1 MTLKMKFYLITL
13 VFFVGTLAFPQKYQF
28 ENSFGK
34 FISASS
40 FYINSAGFIY
50 VTDTNTD
57 EVYALDTLGN
67 LRLKIGGFG
76 YREMAFDDPV
86 DVFADALKIYV
97 SDKNNNR
104 IQRLDKNMN
113 FNFQIYT
120 RDSDNEA
127 ERFGY
132 PLSAVMSNQGD
143 VFILDSENTRI
154 VQFDL
159 FGNFIRNFGGY
170 DYGNFA
176 LQNPKQLA
184 VSGTNNI
191 FVIDGSEIII
201 FDQYGNSINKVS
213 GIDNFISIRIIFDW
227 MTLSTERKIYMANL
241 RAPEITLKEVL
252 LEDLP
257 LNTKIVSSL
266 VYNNKL
272 YLLTKKEIL
281 VFNRI

>member
-1 MTLKMKFYLITL
+1 MCL
-13 VFFVGTLAFPQKYQF
+13 GTLTFPQKYQYQ
-28 ENSFGK
+28 NSFGK

-67 LRLKIGGFG
+67 LKLKIGGFG
-76 YREMAFDDPV
+76 YRESAFDDPV
-86 DVFADALKIYV
+86 DVFADALKLYI

-143 VFILDSENTRI
+143 VFILDSDNSRI
-154 VQFDL
+154 VQFDI

-184 VSGTNNI
+184 VSMTNNI
-191 FVIDGSEIII
+191 FVIDGDEILI
-201 FDQYGNSINKVS
+201 FDQYGNSITKVS
-213 GIDNFISIRIIFDW
+213 GLEDFISIRIIFDW
-227 MTLSTERKIYMANL
+227 MTLSTDKKIYIANL
-241 RAPEITLKEVL
+241 RIPEISLKEVL
-252 LEDLP
+252 LENLP
-257 LNTKIVSSL
+257 LDTKIVSSL
-266 VYNNKL
+266 IFNDKL

-281 VFNRI
+281 VFDRI

>member
-1 MTLKMKFYLITL
+1 MKLHYILLTLLI
-13 VFFVGTLAFPQKYQF
+13 GTSVFPQKYQF
-28 ENSFGK
+28 ESSFGK
-34 FISASS
+34 FINASS
-40 FYINSAGFIY
+40 FYINSAGYIY

-57 EVYALDTLGN
+57 EIYALDTLGN
-67 LRLKIGGFG
+67 LMLKIGGFG
-76 YREMAFDDPV
+76 YRETAFDDPV
-86 DVFADALKIYV
+86 DVFADALKLYIA
-97 SDKNNNR
+97 DKNNHR

-120 RDSDNEA
+120 RYSDNEA

-143 VFILDSENTRI
+143 VFILDSENSRI
-154 VQFDL
+154 VQFDI

-170 DYGNFA
+170 DYGDFA

-184 VSGTNNI
+184 VSNKNNI
-191 FVIDGSEIII
+191 YVIDGNEILIY
-201 FDQYGNSINKVS
+201 DQYGNSINKVS
-213 GIDNFISIRIIFDW
+213 GIDEFISIRIIFDN
-227 MTLSTERKIYMANL
+227 MTLTTEKQIYFANL

-257 LNTKIVSSL
+257 IDTTIVTSL
-266 VYNNKL
+266 IFNNKL

>member
-1 MTLKMKFYLITL
+1 MKLSHILLILFLGTS
-13 VFFVGTLAFPQKYQF
+13 VFAQKYQY
-28 ENSFGK
+28 ESSLGK

-40 FYINSAGFIY
+40 FYINSAGYIY

-57 EVYALDTLGN
+57 EIYALDTLGN
-67 LRLKIGGFG
+67 LKLKIGGFG
-76 YREMAFDDPV
+76 WKETAFDDPV
-86 DVFADALKIYV
+86 DVYADALKLYI
-97 SDKNNNR
+97 SDENNHR

-120 RDSDNEA
+120 RYSENEA

-143 VFILDSENTRI
+143 VYILDSENSRI
-154 VQFDL
+154 VQFDI

-170 DYGNFA
+170 DYGDYA
-176 LQNPKQLA
+176 LQSPKQLA
-184 VSGTNNI
+184 VSDKNNI
-191 FVIDGSEIII
+191 YVIDGNEILI
-201 FDQYGNSINKVS
+201 FDQYGNSINKFS
-213 GIDNFISIRIIFDW
+213 GITEFISIRILFEW
-227 MTLSTERKIYMANL
+227 MTLSTEKQIYIANL

-257 LNTKIVSSL
+257 LNTTIVNSL
-266 VYNNKL
+266 IFNNKL

-281 VFNRI
+281 VFNKL

>member
-1 MTLKMKFYLITL
+1 MKLKLIL
-13 VFFVGTLAFPQKYQF
+13 IILCLGTLTFPQKYQYQ
-28 ENSFGK
+28 NSFGK

-50 VTDTNTD
+50 VTDKNTD

-67 LRLKIGGFG
+67 LKLKIGGFG
-76 YREMAFDDPV
+76 YRESAFDDPV
-86 DVFADALKIYV
+86 DVFADALKLYI

-120 RDSDNEA
+120 RESDNEA

-143 VFILDSENTRI
+143 VFILDSENSRI
-154 VQFDL
+154 VQFDI

-184 VSGTNNI
+184 VSMTNNI
-191 FVIDGSEIII
+191 FVIDGNEILI
-201 FDQYGNSINKVS
+201 FDQYGNSIKKVS
-213 GIDNFISIRIIFDW
+213 GPEDFISIRIIFDW
-227 MTLSTERKIYMANL
+227 MTLSTDKKIYIANL
-241 RAPEITLKEVL
+241 RIPEISLKEVL

-257 LNTKIVSSL
+257 LDTKIVSSL
-266 VYNNKL
+266 IFNDKL

>member
-1 MTLKMKFYLITL
+1 MKSKLIL
-13 VFFVGTLAFPQKYQF
+13 IILCLGTLTFPQKYQYQ
-28 ENSFGK
+28 NSFGK
-34 FISASS
+34 FINASS

-67 LRLKIGGFG
+67 LKLKIGGFG
-76 YREMAFDDPV
+76 YRESAFDDPV
-86 DVFADALKIYV
+86 DVFADALKLYI

-120 RDSDNEA
+120 RESDNEA

-143 VFILDSENTRI
+143 VFILDSENSRI
-154 VQFDL
+154 VQFDI

-184 VSGTNNI
+184 VSMTNNI
-191 FVIDGSEIII
+191 FVIDRNEILI
-201 FDQYGNSINKVS
+201 FDQYGNSITKIS
-213 GIDNFISIRIIFDW
+213 SPEDFISIRIIFDW
-227 MTLSTERKIYMANL
+227 MTLSTDKKIYIANL
-241 RAPEITLKEVL
+241 RIPEISLKEVL

-257 LNTKIVSSL
+257 LDTKIVSSL
-266 VYNNKL
+266 IFNDKL

>member
-1 MTLKMKFYLITL
+1 MKSKFILIIL
-13 VFFVGTLAFPQKYQF
+13 SIGISVFPQKYQYQ
-28 ENSFGK
+28 NSFGK

-67 LRLKIGGFG
+67 LKLKIGGFG
-76 YREMAFDDPV
+76 YRESAFDDPV
-86 DVFADALKIYV
+86 DVFADALKLYI

-143 VFILDSENTRI
+143 VFILDSDNSRI
-154 VQFDL
+154 VQFDI

-184 VSGTNNI
+184 VSMTNNI
-191 FVIDGSEIII
+191 FVIDGDEILI
-201 FDQYGNSINKVS
+201 FDQYGNSITKVS
-213 GIDNFISIRIIFDW
+213 GLEDFISIRIIFDW
-227 MTLSTERKIYMANL
+227 MTLSTDKKIYIANL
-241 RAPEITLKEVL
+241 RIPEISFKEVL

-257 LNTKIVSSL
+257 LDTKIVSSL
-266 VYNNKL
+266 IFNDKL

>member
-1 MTLKMKFYLITL
+1 MKLFYITL
-13 VFFVGTLAFPQKYQF
+13 VFLFATSTFPQKYKF
-28 ENSFGK
+28 ESSFGK
-34 FISASS
+34 FINASS

-57 EVYALDTLGN
+57 EIYALDTLGN
-67 LRLKIGGFG
+67 LILKIGGFG
-76 YREMAFDDPV
+76 WRETAFDDPV
-86 DVFADALKIYV
+86 DVFADALKLYIA
-97 SDKNNNR
+97 DKNNNR

-120 RDSDNEA
+120 RYSDNEA

-143 VFILDSENTRI
+143 VFILDSENSRI
-154 VQFDL
+154 VQFDI

-170 DYGNFA
+170 DYGDYA
-176 LQNPKQLA
+176 LQNPKQMA
-184 VSGTNNI
+184 VSNKNNI
-191 FVIDGSEIII
+191 YVIDGNEILI
-201 FDQYGNSINKVS
+201 FDQYGNSINKVT

-227 MTLSTERKIYMANL
+227 MTLSTEKHIFVANL
-241 RAPEITLKEVL
+241 RSPEITLKEVL
-252 LEDLP
+252 LEDVP
-257 LNTKIVSSL
+257 LETTIVTSL
-266 VYNNKL
+266 IFNNKL

>member
-1 MTLKMKFYLITL
+1 MKL
-13 VFFVGTLAFPQKYQF
+13 VYILLVLLLGTSTFPQKYKF
-28 ENSFGK
+28 ESSFGK
-34 FISASS
+34 FINASS
-40 FYINSAGFIY
+40 FYINSAGYIY

-67 LRLKIGGFG
+67 LILKIGGFG
-76 YREMAFDDPV
+76 WRETAFDDPV
-86 DVFADALKIYV
+86 DVFADALKLYV
-97 SDKNNNR
+97 ADKNNHR

-120 RDSDNEA
+120 RYSDNEA

-143 VFILDSENTRI
+143 VFILDSENSRI
-154 VQFDL
+154 VQFDI

-170 DYGNFA
+170 DYGNYA

-184 VSGTNNI
+184 VSDKNNI
-191 FVIDGSEIII
+191 FVIDGNEILI

-213 GIDNFISIRIIFDW
+213 GIDEFISIRIIFDW
-227 MTLSTERKIYMANL
+227 MTLSTEKQIYLANL
-241 RAPEITLKEVL
+241 RSPEITLKEVL

-257 LNTKIVSSL
+257 LDTTFVTSL
-266 VYNNKL
+266 IFNNKL
-272 YLLTKKEIL
+272 YLLTNKEIL

>member
-1 MTLKMKFYLITL
+1 MKFYFTIFL
-13 VFFVGTLAFPQKYQF
+13 FFIGTIAFPQKFQF

-34 FISASS
+34 FINASS

-67 LRLKIGGFG
+67 LKLKIGGFG
-76 YREMAFDDPV
+76 WRETAFDDPV
-86 DVFADALKIYV
+86 DVFADALKIYI

-104 IQRLDKNMN
+104 IQRLDKNLN

-120 RDSDNEA
+120 RDSENEA

-176 LQNPKQLA
+176 LQKPKQLA

-191 FVIDGSEIII
+191 FVIDGSEILI

-213 GIDNFISIRIIFDW
+213 GIDNFNSIRIIFDL

-241 RAPEITLKEVL
+241 RAHEITLKEVL

-257 LNTKIVSSL
+257 LNTKVVSSL

-281 VFNRI
+281 VFNRV